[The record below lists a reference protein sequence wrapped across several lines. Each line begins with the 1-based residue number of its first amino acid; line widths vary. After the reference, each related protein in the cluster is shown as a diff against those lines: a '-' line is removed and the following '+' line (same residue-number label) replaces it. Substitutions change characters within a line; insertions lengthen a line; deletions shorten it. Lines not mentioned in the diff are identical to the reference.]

1 LAVLLVT
8 NGLVVVS
15 QHVQAA
21 NVEDLIELGGSS
33 LVLGAGDSARDRGS
47 GRLIGKVRLLG
58 SPERGSGR
66 ERPGS
71 REASGRAQPCAGTEN
86 RGHCEL

>member
-1 LAVLLVT
+1 MAVLLVT

-21 NVEDLIELGGSS
+21 NVEDLIKLGGSG

-47 GRLIGKVRLLG
+47 GRLIGEVRLLG

-66 ERPGS
+66 ERAGS